1 MPQSN
6 GVGALSFQCRRCG
19 RGLVSILEVGFIF
32 DAVAAIWYVFEG
44 FRSISTLQVRFGI
57 DLDDQGS
64 ISTPWQR
71 FGIDLDDLASI
82 WTVWM
87 RSAAD
92 LEDLASI

>member
-6 GVGALSFQCRRCG
+6 GLGALSFQCRRCG

-57 DLDDQGS
+57 DLDDLVWIWMIFIQ
-64 ISTPWQR
+64 
-71 FGIDLDDLASI
+71 FCFDLAL
-82 WTVWM
+82 T
-87 RSAAD
+87 RGHGG
-92 LEDLASI
+92 LYK